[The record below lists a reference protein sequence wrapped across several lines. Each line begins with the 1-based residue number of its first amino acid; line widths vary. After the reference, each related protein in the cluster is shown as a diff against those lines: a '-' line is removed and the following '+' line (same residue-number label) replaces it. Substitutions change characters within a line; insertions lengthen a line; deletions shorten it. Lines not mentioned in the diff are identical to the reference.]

1 MEFQNTAEFAAQ
13 LDQDDKLFSFKDKF
27 HNPKRDGKEAIY
39 FCGNSLGLQPKLTA
53 HYLEEELA
61 AWQELAVEAHFK
73 SRRPWLGY
81 HGQFKE
87 SLAALVG
94 AFPEEVVAMNNLTT
108 NLHLM
113 MVSFYKPTREKFKI
127 ITEAGAFPSDMYALE
142 SQVRFHNLDP
152 DNAIIEL
159 KPRQGEHTLRTEDI
173 IKTIER
179 NSLEVA
185 LILMGGVQYYTGQF
199 FDLKSITQAAHKVG
213 AFAGFDLAHAIG
225 NVPLLL
231 HDWDVDFAVWCSY
244 KYLNGSPGG
253 TGGAFI
259 HDNHGRNNQLPRFAG
274 WWGYIEKE
282 RFKMEKGFKPTAGAD
297 GWQLSNAPI
306 LSMAA
311 LRASLE
317 IFDQA
322 KIDNIREKSI
332 ALTGYLQYL
341 IQKIN
346 VEKRVIN
353 VITPADP
360 SARGCQLSLMM
371 SENGN
376 DIFESLSKNG
386 VVADWREPDV
396 IRVAPVPLYNTF
408 SEVFQFGCVL
418 KDALKINK

>member
-179 NSLEVA
+179 NGLEVA

-282 RFKMEKGFKPTAGAD
+282 RFKMEKGFRPTAGAD